1 MCARARVRV
10 LISLYNFIDIYFSPE
25 NKIFITSFS
34 AASFSETFYG
44 LKRVTVI
51 NSKLQE
57 KLSHKEQI
65 LSLILIVIFPYLKN
79 KLVQFIS
86 KYKLQEIDSCTS
98 REVS

>member
-1 MCARARVRV
+1 
-10 LISLYNFIDIYFSPE
+10 
-25 NKIFITSFS
+25 
-34 AASFSETFYG
+34 

-51 NSKLQE
+51 NSKSQE

-98 REVS
+98 REVG